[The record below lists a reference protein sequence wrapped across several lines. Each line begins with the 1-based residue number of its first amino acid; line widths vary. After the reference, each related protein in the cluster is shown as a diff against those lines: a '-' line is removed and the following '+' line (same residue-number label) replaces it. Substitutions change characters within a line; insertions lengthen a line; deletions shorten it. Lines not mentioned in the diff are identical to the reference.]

1 MSMAMR
7 GLLLPLLLFPLAFAQ
22 MKEAPF
28 HTHNQGNS
36 GLGMDFDSM
45 SRFDI
50 GKKASRVNQV

>member
-1 MSMAMR
+1 MATR
-7 GLLLPLLLFPLAFAQ
+7 GLLLPFFFLPLAFAQ

-28 HTHNQGNS
+28 HTHSQGHS